1 MCQITFND
9 IPAENKTETIE
20 QFGCCSQYRKCSEQ
34 KKCLF
39 PNDESH
45 KGCLYKANLEQG
57 KVFYGKD
64 APGFNIEK
72 YSMIKESYFSLSEAN
87 QETAL
92 RLFLYAIQKLTVS
105 CRLFC
110 TFEQDIYEFLTNANN
125 LSSLGLQYV
134 GDINSYTQ
142 CMSIPQMRGIIAD
155 CDLDLKFNRRSKAAT
170 IFAQNDTLKKYVL
183 NKYLYIKFEKDYV
196 KYYIELFHE
205 VFNQFPQM
213 NKSGLTDIAYITTS
227 KELSSKS

>member
-92 RLFLYAIQKLTVS
+92 RLFL
-105 CRLFC
+105 
-110 TFEQDIYEFLTNANN
+110 
-125 LSSLGLQYV
+125 SL
-134 GDINSYTQ
+134 IH
-142 CMSIPQMRGIIAD
+142 I
-155 CDLDLKFNRRSKAAT
+155 
-170 IFAQNDTLKKYVL
+170 
-183 NKYLYIKFEKDYV
+183 
-196 KYYIELFHE
+196 
-205 VFNQFPQM
+205 
-213 NKSGLTDIAYITTS
+213 
-227 KELSSKS
+227 